1 MDLKFDSEPVY
12 GDNEKYIK
20 SKIKLCKDNV
30 NTNFRGKKVPKET
43 ASYKYLSLITLD
55 SVIKQA
61 KSIILKHFWKNVNMK
76 QKILKW
82 SRFLMM
88 N

>member
-43 ASYKYLSLITLD
+43 AS
-55 SVIKQA
+55 
-61 KSIILKHFWKNVNMK
+61 
-76 QKILKW
+76 
-82 SRFLMM
+82 
-88 N
+88 